1 MAGRVKG
8 ARKSRRASGTGARES
23 VDPAKLGALDYK
35 RVKLKEIREDIQRCR
50 DEAKLTALSQLH
62 RLEVQMHDEITM
74 ALDAQADPI
83 VGMDADQLVDFIT
96 GAILDLPPVL
106 QDSIAQ
112 TVEAMRRGRVVKLD
126 PPPPKQKRAT
136 KKTAPKKRATTR
148 AAKV

>member
-8 ARKSRRASGTGARES
+8 ARKSRRANGTGNGS
-23 VDPAKLGALDYK
+23 KLDPAKLGALDYK
-35 RVKLKEIREDIQRCR
+35 RIKLKEIREDIQRCR
-50 DEAKLTALSQLH
+50 DEQKLTALSQLH

-106 QDSIAQ
+106 QDSIAN
-112 TVEAMRRGRVVKLD
+112 TVEAMRRGRVVKLE
-126 PPPPKQKRAT
+126 PPPPKRKSTRKKPAT
-136 KKTAPKKRATTR
+136 KKRATR
-148 AAKV
+148 SRKA